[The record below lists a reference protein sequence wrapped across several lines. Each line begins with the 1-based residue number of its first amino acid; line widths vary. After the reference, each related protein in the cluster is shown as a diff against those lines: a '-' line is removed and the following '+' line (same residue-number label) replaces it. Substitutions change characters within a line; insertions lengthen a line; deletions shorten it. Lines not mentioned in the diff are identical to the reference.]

1 QEEINDIPETEEMAR
16 TRSSWQS
23 DLWAQVKD
31 KLMKYLHH
39 STIFPESIPSKFD
52 YMYKDLLMQ
61 QYNLHAAVHQPK
73 ETRIDKN
80 IGEFK
85 STGGLGYYEVTVLGI
100 NHDVAIDVAFLPLFG
115 HEDPHVFPVEE
126 VENDTLL
133 SCMSRS
139 SSCQQKATSSGT
151 FVDTFQLSNE
161 IREAAKDLDGK
172 HVVCILD
179 VCHLGDDKV
188 EVLLSKIYETV
199 EADVPDPV

>member
-1 QEEINDIPETEEMAR
+1 MNEFQHEDSVQEQAPSDSSQYCTDQEERNDIPETEEMAR

-39 STIFPESIPSKFD
+39 STIFPESIPCKFD

-73 ETRIDKN
+73 ETRTDKN
-80 IGEFK
+80 ISEFK
-85 STGGLGYYEVTVLGI
+85 STGCLGYYEVTVLGI

-115 HEDPHVFPVEE
+115 HEDPHLFPVEE
-126 VENDTLL
+126 VENDEIV
-133 SCMSRS
+133 
-139 SSCQQKATSSGT
+139 KA
-151 FVDTFQLSNE
+151 
-161 IREAAKDLDGK
+161 AMDLDGK

-188 EVLLSKIYETV
+188 EVFLSKIYETV